1 MILIQK
7 QTNDT
12 DKAGAFLNLY
22 RVIGENTYGVPD
34 TDTGRP
40 TERVEMW
47 IAKRWLIASRESWP
61 TISRAEMDA
70 EVAEFLSSHK
80 DWWDR

>member
-1 MILIQK
+1 MILIPK

-40 TERVEMW
+40 TEQVEMW
-47 IAKRWLIASRESWP
+47 IAKRWLIALRESWP

>member
-1 MILIQK
+1 MILIPK

-40 TERVEMW
+40 TEQAEMA

-70 EVAEFLSSHK
+70 EVAEFLLSHK
-80 DWWDR
+80 DLWDI

>member
-1 MILIQK
+1 MILIPK

-22 RVIGENTYGVPD
+22 RVIGENTYGVQD

-40 TERVEMW
+40 TEQAEMV

-70 EVAEFLSSHK
+70 EVAKFLLSHK

>member
-1 MILIQK
+1 MILIPK

-12 DKAGAFLNLY
+12 EKAGAFLNLY
-22 RVIGENTYGVPD
+22 RVIGENTYGVPE

-40 TERVEMW
+40 TEQVDMW
-47 IAKRWLIASRESWP
+47 IAKRWLMSLRESWP

-70 EVAEFLSSHK
+70 EVAKFLSSHK
-80 DWWDR
+80 DWLER